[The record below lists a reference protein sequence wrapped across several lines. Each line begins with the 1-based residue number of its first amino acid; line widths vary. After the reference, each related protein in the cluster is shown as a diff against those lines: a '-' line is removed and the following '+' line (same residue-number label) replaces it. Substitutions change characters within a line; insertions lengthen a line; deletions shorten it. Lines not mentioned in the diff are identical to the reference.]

1 MKKKNSDIFQ
11 QALGEATHK
20 PTDNWEKELDKAKQ
34 VKTRRLSK
42 KELVRIIE
50 ELNDNFDTKTLMRTN
65 RRNLEL
71 LKALLANKGW
81 EKSTTRSFQSF
92 NLIQYSHD
100 ALKCLI
106 IRCVRNY
113 INLFHRG
120 FRADFDV
127 TFDVTLVKQ
136 AERWCII
143 SLWMVGWT
151 PCHAVETDFHRDFTW
166 VLSSAGRASPLQG
179 ECRRFDPVSTHH
191 CLKSFKTL

>member
-71 LKALLANKGW
+71 LKALLANKG
-81 EKSTTRSFQSF
+81 
-92 NLIQYSHD
+92 
-100 ALKCLI
+100 
-106 IRCVRNY
+106 
-113 INLFHRG
+113 
-120 FRADFDV
+120 
-127 TFDVTLVKQ
+127 
-136 AERWCII
+136 
-143 SLWMVGWT
+143 
-151 PCHAVETDFHRDFTW
+151 
-166 VLSSAGRASPLQG
+166 
-179 ECRRFDPVSTHH
+179 
-191 CLKSFKTL
+191 